1 MRVNSIL
8 NQMIKRKR
16 VQTFWCALTLLCSV
30 FVFFGTFAALCRT
43 GLAMTDDA
51 SAAVCLISCEEE
63 QEDSIFHIHSKECY
77 TLVQGDLIC
86 EETAEDHAH
95 TEECNTWTE
104 QLACEFEEN
113 SILDLDRETN
123 ETTYDSDVERE
134 DSGTELFVNQITDS
148 VVIKSPD
155 ENNAVQNELDTDST
169 EELIDSELLCS
180 TVEPDLNADTEAGS
194 LLLPE
199 NQEVTDEAERNR
211 EAELNDSK
219 QADDLEEMEDPQT
232 EEIRF
237 ESERNDRGMS
247 LRSAMPYDDGNGTL
261 VIKKEWR
268 DFEGNLESEK
278 NKDPVNL
285 ILKRSYADLPEQ
297 VAIQIE
303 IGAMSSSFNHSFV
316 ELNVSRGQKV
326 RIAWLY
332 RDEYN
337 KSSQVFVHD
346 NGDGVYTFKVIQWPS
361 PKDFSKIEAIIEID
375 PFELY
380 TGGDNI
386 TIKVDTVKQIKQ
398 NSGNAVSTLEA
409 EVTEQEDTTFS
420 LNATISAEDD
430 WTKTWPVRDGD
441 ADDIN
446 ILRSTTGQG
455 QQYAYYVIESPVEN
469 YSTTYCIT
477 GAAPTTEQ
485 SDAIRSGE
493 IKVINKSTIPEI
505 NASEP
510 VAFRAKAVLRYGTL
524 YPPLAGEEFTFRL
537 SQVTGEGSETP
548 ADEKLIL
555 PMPQIRQNDAYGN
568 VVFDDITFLKN
579 SCVDDTGDY
588 WFLLEQIPGV
598 ENIIYD
604 DTKHWI
610 HVTVSYDGTDTL
622 ICTKDPEPA
631 EGIDAVFS
639 NNKLSD
645 VQIGMAFAGIDQM
658 PEERR
663 TALLE
668 NFRITAVYSTW
679 LGEETQEHTRILTVY
694 GDLQDNVTRSGNGTE
709 EDPYLWIISKLPKST
724 EVSVTASDY
733 QVDDYR
739 VTVSGASES
748 DDKTCATGTLQSGGD
763 NSAVLI
769 INTYSKAPGALRLTK
784 VVNGENSDPDREFR
798 FWIYLIKPDGAEE
811 LNDHYNASHTG
822 DSGLNEVTLVS
833 LPNGERKFHS
843 SLKSGDTITV
853 VGIPAGTG
861 YRILEDGDSAS
872 GYTLTDA
879 TGADSFNNGEI
890 TGTIYGAEIHFADIT
905 AYNTPVSVV
914 LNLTKEDFST
924 HERLP
929 GAEFALRELDPN
941 SSVIS
946 YRSNESYSSETDEN
960 GCSSFELAEGRFYEL
975 KEEKPPKGY
984 LITGSMKAYFKVMNG
999 KLSMIEAEEDVPPSD
1014 WTEATSTADG
1024 TTFSLLSA
1032 DSDSTTEMADA
1043 IITVY
1048 NYQGS
1053 MLPTTGGIGSE
1064 VVIITGVLLLI
1075 VSVGGLFIRRLRKN
1089 DYEEQQT
1096 VQNQVG

>member
-1 MRVNSIL
+1 
-8 NQMIKRKR
+8 MIKRKR

-77 TLVQGDLIC
+77 TLVQGNLIC

-95 TEECNTWTE
+95 TEECYTWTE
-104 QLACEFEEN
+104 QLTCEFEEN

-134 DSGTELFVNQITDS
+134 DSGTELFVNLITDS

-180 TVEPDLNADTEAGS
+180 TVESDLNADTEAGS

-199 NQEVTDEAERNR
+199 NQEVTDEVERNPD
-211 EAELNDSK
+211 AEINDSK
-219 QADDLEEMEDPQT
+219 QADDLDDMEDSKT
-232 EEIRF
+232 DEIRF
-237 ESERNDRGMS
+237 ESEKNDRGMS

-261 VIKKEWR
+261 IIKKEWR
-268 DFEGNLESEK
+268 DYNNNPIENSSGEINVL
-278 NKDPVNL
+278 
-285 ILKRSYADLPEQ
+285 LKRKYSERAESATVTLKIGQTTVGGSFFVTETVEVSPGEEICVEWYYCEDVLGKKQFKSVKCSDKKEYE
-297 VAIQIE
+297 IE
-303 IGAMSSSFNHSFV
+303 IKSWPYGNH
-316 ELNVSRGQKV
+316 
-326 RIAWLY
+326 
-332 RDEYN
+332 
-337 KSSQVFVHD
+337 
-346 NGDGVYTFKVIQWPS
+346 
-361 PKDFSKIEAIIEID
+361 IEIPARIVFNPYQYSD
-375 PFELY
+375 
-380 TGGDNI
+380 
-386 TIKVDTVKQIKQ
+386 TINDYVFTVDTQKKIDTTNYSVSFIGG
-398 NSGNAVSTLEA
+398 SANA
-409 EVTEQEDTTFS
+409 EQEDTTFS

-493 IKVINKSTIPEI
+493 ITVINKSTIPEI
-505 NASEP
+505 NASGA

-555 PMPQIRQNDAYGN
+555 PMPQLRQNDAYGN

-579 SCVDDTGDY
+579 SSVDDTGDY

-622 ICTKDPEPA
+622 ICTKDPEPI
-631 EGIDAVFS
+631 EENDAVFS

-645 VQIGMAFAGIDQM
+645 VRIGMAFAGIDQI
-658 PEERR
+658 PEDRR

-679 LGEETQEHTRILTVY
+679 VGEETQEHTRILTLH
-694 GDLQDNVTRSGNGTE
+694 GDLQDNVSRSGNGTE
-709 EDPYLWIISKLPKST
+709 EDPYLWIISRLPEST
-724 EVSVTASDY
+724 EVSVTASHY
-733 QVDDYR
+733 QVDDYC

-748 DDKTCATGTLQSGGD
+748 DDKTCVTGTLQSGGD

-784 VVNGENSDPDREFR
+784 VVNGENTDPDREFR

-914 LNLTKEDFST
+914 LNLSKEDFST

-946 YRSNESYSSETDEN
+946 YRSNGSYSSETDEN

-1053 MLPTTGGIGSE
+1053 MLPTTGGMGAE
-1064 VVIITGVLLLI
+1064 VIAMTGMVLL
-1075 VSVGGLFIRRLRKN
+1075 VASGVGFCIRCMKKKRL
-1089 DYEEQQT
+1089 
-1096 VQNQVG
+1096 

>member
-43 GLAMTDDA
+43 GLAVTDDA

-77 TLVQGDLIC
+77 TLMQGDLIC
-86 EETAEDHAH
+86 EETAEDHVH
-95 TEECNTWTE
+95 TEECYTWTE

-113 SILDLDRETN
+113 DILDLDRGTN
-123 ETTYDSDVERE
+123 ENTYDSDVERE
-134 DSGTELFVNQITDS
+134 DSGTELFVNQITDTDT
-148 VVIKSPD
+148 IENPE
-155 ENNAVQNELDTDST
+155 ENNAVQDELITDST
-169 EELIDSELLCS
+169 EELIDYELLCS

-194 LLLPE
+194 LVLTE
-199 NQEVTDEAERNR
+199 NQEVTDEAESSPDAGTDDRKPSDDQDDM
-211 EAELNDSK
+211 EDSK
-219 QADDLEEMEDPQT
+219 TD
-232 EEIRF
+232 EIRF

-247 LRSAMPYDDGNGTL
+247 LRSAAYDDGNGTL

-268 DFEGNLESEK
+268 DYNSNPIENSTGEINVL
-278 NKDPVNL
+278 
-285 ILKRSYADLPEQ
+285 LKRKYSERAESATVTLKIGQTTVGGSFFVTETVEVSPGEEICVEWYYCEDVLGKKQFKSVKCSDENEYETDIKSWPYGSHTEIPARIVFNPYQ
-297 VAIQIE
+297 YSNAID
-303 IGAMSSSFNHSFV
+303 G
-316 ELNVSRGQKV
+316 L
-326 RIAWLY
+326 
-332 RDEYN
+332 
-337 KSSQVFVHD
+337 VF
-346 NGDGVYTFKVIQWPS
+346 T
-361 PKDFSKIEAIIEID
+361 
-375 PFELY
+375 
-380 TGGDNI
+380 
-386 TIKVDTVKQIKQ
+386 VDTQKKIDTTNYSVSFIGG
-398 NSGNAVSTLEA
+398 SANA
-409 EVTEQEDTTFS
+409 EQEDTTFS

-441 ADDIN
+441 ADDIS

-455 QQYAYYVIESPVEN
+455 QQYTYYVIESPVEN

-477 GAAPTTEQ
+477 GAAPTAEK

-493 IKVINKSTIPEI
+493 IAVINKSTIPEI
-505 NASEP
+505 NASGA
-510 VAFRAKAVLRYGTL
+510 VAFRAKAVLQYGTI
-524 YPPLAGEEFTFRL
+524 YTPLEGEEFSFRL

-548 ADEKLIL
+548 ADEKLIM
-555 PMPQIRQNDAYGN
+555 PMPQIRQNDVYGN

-579 SCVDDTGDY
+579 SNADDTGDY
-588 WFLLEQIPGV
+588 WFLLEQIPGEADIV
-598 ENIIYD
+598 YD

-610 HVTVSYDGTDTL
+610 HVAVSYNGTNTL
-622 ICTKDPEPA
+622 ICTKDPEPI
-631 EGIDAVFS
+631 EENDAVFS

-645 VQIGMAFAGIDQM
+645 VRIGMAFAGIDEM
-658 PEERR
+658 PEDKR

-668 NFRITAVYSTW
+668 NIRITAAYST
-679 LGEETQEHTRILTVY
+679 GEGENTQDHNIILTLH
-694 GDLQDNVTRSGNGTE
+694 GDLQDNVSRSGNGTE

-733 QVDDYR
+733 QVDDYC

-748 DDKTCATGTLQSGGD
+748 DDNTYATGTLQSGGD

-890 TGTIYGAEIHFADIT
+890 TGTIYGAEIHSIDIT
-905 AYNTPVSVV
+905 AYNTLVSVP
-914 LNLTKEDFST
+914 LNLVKEDFST

-929 GAEFALRELDPN
+929 GAEFTLRELDPN

-946 YRSNESYSSETDEN
+946 YRSNKSYSSETDEN

-975 KEEKPPKGY
+975 KEEKTPTGY
-984 LITGSMKAYFKVMNG
+984 LITGSMKAYFKVVNG

-1024 TTFSLLSA
+1024 TTFSMLSA

-1048 NYQGS
+1048 NYRGS

-1064 VVIITGVLLLI
+1064 VVIITGALLLI
-1075 VSVGGLFIRRLRKN
+1075 ASVGGLFIRRVRKN

-1096 VQNQVG
+1096 IQNEVG